1 MSEYEKI
8 KERLLNHRLFVM
20 VYTFFIIAISSGTMK
35 MIISQ
40 KYDLLQNKILIAIG
54 IVFTISI
61 FYALVNEI
69 SKILKL
75 TKELDNV

>member
-40 KYDLLQNKILIAIG
+40 TYDLLQNKILIAIG